1 MLPLRWTELAV
12 TNLADIADFISQNSP
27 IYAESVVARI
37 EQQVRHLRSHPHMG
51 KPAPEAGELDIR
63 ELVVDSFRVFYRA
76 RHDGIELLA
85 IVHGR
90 QQLPNLE

>member
-1 MLPLRWTELAV
+1 
-12 TNLADIADFISQNSP
+12 
-27 IYAESVVARI
+27 
-37 EQQVRHLRSHPHMG
+37 MG
-51 KPAPEAGELDIR
+51 KPAPEAGDLDIR